1 MGEFEKPLISGVY
14 QPCCYL
20 TRGILRRLV
29 DI

>member
-1 MGEFEKPLISGVY
+1 MGEFEKPLISGDISLV
-14 QPCCYL
+14 CYL